1 MFSVISYL
9 ITSSPLLSV
18 VVVVA
23 IDVVVMTDVVAIFL
37 NDFFVALLW
46 YFVGIFA
53 TAQNT

>member
-23 IDVVVMTDVVAIFL
+23 IDVVVMTDVVIFL